1 MNGLKIIEEYDD
13 EYNMK
18 KILVVDNNPVLLK
31 AVSHILEQLDCEV
44 RTAINGLNALEILED
59 YSPDI
64 LFTDLIMPQV
74 SGEQLCKI
82 IRTNTKYDDLF
93 IVVLSAVIIEDLDDV
108 LALIDYDLCIVK
120 GELKEL
126 RKHLIKSLE
135 LYDSARKVE
144 KQILGIGSNIHITKS
159 RNHSTVTTELL
170 SEKKHL
176 SQMISNLSE
185 GILELNREGK
195 IVSVNNAAATILH
208 TSEESLI
215 GLLAGALPLGKYKEL
230 IEDWLQDKLG
240 GKVESV
246 LEILETDPL
255 FIEKKVA
262 TASFLSIINKGNC
275 YGVVILRDITRQY
288 RAEEHKN
295 KLDQSF
301 RLVKKMEAMS
311 GMAGGVAHDFNNL
324 LTVICG
330 NLDILSYSRGELKIE
345 EKTRLIGHAQQAA
358 YAATDLVRKI
368 SCFST
373 FGIIDREKFSIG
385 TIISD
390 IIKKYF
396 KRNDANFTLEINN
409 ADSLINVDKEQLT
422 TAVHNIL
429 INASESENNEPV
441 TIKTSALTFTASQ
454 LISGQYVPAGKYV
467 RVDIID
473 HGIGIAYDDLLK
485 IFDPYFTTKK
495 RGSDKGIGLGLTVVY
510 ATLRNHGG
518 YVVVQS
524 DGKSGTTVSL
534 FFPYLGKS
542 EDADAKHIEELNN
555 KTHPNILLMEDE
567 EPLREIGS
575 IMLEHLGYKVTA
587 VCCMAEAIEAF
598 ERKEGQFVG
607 AILNI
612 FGEDGEE
619 GVATC
624 DALKKIK
631 PDLKA
636 VASSGAIL
644 HPVMADCKSFGF
656 LATLP
661 KPYTMD
667 NLRHALES
675 MFA

>member
-1 MNGLKIIEEYDD
+1 
-13 EYNMK
+13 MK

-44 RTAINGLNALEILED
+44 KTAINGLNALEILEE

-74 SGEQLCKI
+74 SGEQLCKN
-82 IRTNTKYDDLF
+82 IRTNKKFDDIF

-108 LALIDYDLCIVK
+108 LALVDYDLCIVK
-120 GELKEL
+120 GELGEL
-126 RKHLIKSLE
+126 RKHLNKSLE
-135 LYDSARKVE
+135 LYDSGEKVE
-144 KQILGIGSNIHITKS
+144 RQILGIEGGARKAKS
-159 RNHSTVTTELL
+159 ENHSTVTTELL

-176 SQMISNLSE
+176 SQMITNLSE

-195 IVSVNNAAATILH
+195 IVSVNNAAATILD
-208 TSEESLI
+208 TSVENLI
-215 GLLAGALPLGKYKEL
+215 GVLVDELPLGKYKEL
-230 IEDWLQDKLG
+230 IEDWLQEKLVK
-240 GKVESV
+240 KVESV
-246 LEILETDPL
+246 LEVLETDPL
-255 FIEKKVA
+255 FIKKKVV
-262 TASFLSIINKGNC
+262 TASFLTITSKGNC
-275 YGVVILRDITRQY
+275 YGIVILRDITRQY

-330 NLDILSYSRGELKIE
+330 NLDILSYSRGELKNE
-345 EKTRLIGHAQQAA
+345 EKTKLIGHAQQAA

-368 SCFST
+368 SCFSS
-373 FGIIDREKFSIG
+373 FGIIDREKVAVG

-390 IIKKYF
+390 ITKKYF
-396 KRNDANFTLEINN
+396 KRNDAHFTLEINN
-409 ADSLINVDKEQLT
+409 ADSVINVDKDQLT
-422 TAVHNIL
+422 TAMHNIL
-429 INASESENNEPV
+429 INASEADNRDPV
-441 TIKTSALTFTASQ
+441 IVKVSTLTYCASQ
-454 LISGQYVPAGKYV
+454 LFSGQYVPAGKYV

-473 HGIGIAYDDLLK
+473 HGTGIAHDDLLK

-518 YVVVQS
+518 YVVIQS
-524 DGKSGTTVSL
+524 DGKSGTTASL

-542 EDADAKHIEELNN
+542 EDSEAKYIEELNS

-587 VCCMAEAIEAF
+587 VCCMEEAIDAF
-598 ERKEGQFVG
+598 ERKHGEFVG

-624 DALKKIK
+624 DALRKIK
-631 PDLKA
+631 PDLKTI
-636 VASSGAIL
+636 ASSGAIL

-667 NLRHALES
+667 DLRHALAS
-675 MFA
+675 VFT